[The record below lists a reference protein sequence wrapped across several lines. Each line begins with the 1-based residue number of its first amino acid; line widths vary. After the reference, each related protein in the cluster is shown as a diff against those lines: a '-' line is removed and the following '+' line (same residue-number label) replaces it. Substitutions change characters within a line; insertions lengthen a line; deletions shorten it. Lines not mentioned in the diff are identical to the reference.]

1 MKEYENILSPTYE
14 ERFID
19 LENHI
24 DNLDGG
30 QEKLTTEM
38 SRQGEEWDKAIDT
51 VITAMKTKIIE
62 IKVKHR
68 EILKEHLNK
77 IKHIQSLIQTTVQS
91 LKDIDESNEVYI

>member
-1 MKEYENILSPTYE
+1 
-14 ERFID
+14 
-19 LENHI
+19 
-24 DNLDGG
+24 
-30 QEKLTTEM
+30 
-38 SRQGEEWDKAIDT
+38 
-51 VITAMKTKIIE
+51 MKTKIIE